1 MTIGGA
7 LAVKIENRIGL
18 VNGIAVSIHQAVR
31 WRAILPVAFILDERA
46 ASWLTAGE
54 HGVAARER
62 DRRGAVPA

>member
-31 WRAILPVAFILDERA
+31 WRAILPVAFILDERR
-46 ASWLTAGE
+46 
-54 HGVAARER
+54 GVMVNS
-62 DRRGAVPA
+62 G